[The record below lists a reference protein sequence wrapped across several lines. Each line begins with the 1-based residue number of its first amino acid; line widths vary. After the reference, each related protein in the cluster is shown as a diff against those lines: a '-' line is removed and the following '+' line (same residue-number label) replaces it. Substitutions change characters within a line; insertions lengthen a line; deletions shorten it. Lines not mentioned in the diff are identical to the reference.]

1 MTNRFCQSFLRD
13 FLWPLA
19 FGLCDFVAVP
29 KSAASPSSLE
39 ARLGYRFTTKAL
51 LTEALTHGSYLQDD
65 PAAAPH
71 NQRLEF
77 LGDSVLQFILTA
89 ALYRDYPA
97 EREGVLSRRRAVLS
111 KGEFLTKMA
120 RDLGLDASLRLSKSE
135 QDAGGRNRASI
146 LEDAFEALV
155 GAIFLDSDLTTTQA
169 LVLGWY
175 GPLGERLAI
184 SEDAENPKGRLQ
196 ELIQPE
202 HGNVA
207 LRYEVTTTTGPKH
220 ARIYEVDVFLNDQKL
235 GTGSGPSK
243 KVAEEAAARVALAA
257 LRAEDRGSTK

>member
-1 MTNRFCQSFLRD
+1 MARPDQ
-13 FLWPLA
+13 A
-19 FGLCDFVAVP
+19 
-29 KSAASPSSLE
+29 SATLQQ
-39 ARLGYRFTTKAL
+39 RLGYTFRQPTL

-65 PAAAPH
+65 PTAAPH

-89 ALYRDYPA
+89 ALYRDYPS

-135 QDAGGRNRASI
+135 EDAGGRNRASI

-155 GAIFLDSDLTTTQA
+155 GAIYLDSDLATSQA
-169 LVLGWY
+169 LVLAWY
-175 GPLGERLAI
+175 GPLGEHLAV

-207 LRYEVTTTTGPKH
+207 LRYEVTATTGPKH
-220 ARIYEVDVFLNDQKL
+220 ARIYEVDVFLNDRKL
-235 GTGSGPSK
+235 GAGSGPSK
-243 KVAEEAAARVALAA
+243 KVAEEAAARAALTV
-257 LRAEDRGSTK
+257 LRAETP